1 MKRIINLFLAIILT
15 FSCLLI
21 VGCQKANP
29 LEANVVELRS
39 NVYQAQSETYRL
51 KASYGFKT
59 DEKNNKIYT
68 LTVYLYDRL
77 TDNATYSLSFIYGG
91 TNYQQTFT
99 LNPLKNVLTLEF
111 QIENFNEKSF
121 EATLISSSFAE
132 KIVFNST
139 VPSGT
144 IDYKKALE
152 HFQADQ
158 KTLIENRTENSE
170 FTAKIVMRIVVKED
184 KAYWYVGI
192 IEKDGSLKALLLDG
206 LSGKTLA
213 IREVF

>member
-1 MKRIINLFLAIILT
+1 MKKIINLFLSIILI
-15 FSCLLI
+15 FSCLSI
-21 VGCQKANP
+21 IGCQKNNP

-39 NVYQAQSETYRL
+39 NVYNAESEAYRL

-59 DEKNNKIYT
+59 DEKNNKIYA
-68 LTVYLYDRL
+68 LTVFLYDRL
-77 TDNATYSLSFIYGG
+77 TDNATYSLSLIHGG
-91 TNYQQTFT
+91 TNYQQIFT
-99 LNPLKNVLTLEF
+99 LNPLKNVLSLEF
-111 QIENFNEKSF
+111 QIENFNQNKF

-139 VPSGT
+139 VPSNT
-144 IDYKKALE
+144 LDYKKALE

-158 KTLIENRTENSE
+158 KTLIENRIENDE
-170 FTAKIVMRIVVKED
+170 FTSKIVMRIIVKND
-184 KAYWYVGI
+184 KAYWYIGI

-206 LSGKTLA
+206 QSGKTLA

>member
-21 VGCQKANP
+21 VGCQKTNP

-39 NVYQAQSETYRL
+39 NVYQAQSETYRI
-51 KASYGFKT
+51 KASYGYKM
-59 DEKNNKIYT
+59 DEQNNKIYA

-77 TDNATYSLSFIYGG
+77 TDNATYSLSLLHGG

-111 QIENFNEKSF
+111 QIENFKEKSF

-139 VPSGT
+139 VPNGI

-152 HFQADQ
+152 HFQTDQ

-170 FTAKIVMRIVVKED
+170 FTSKIVMRIVVKED
-184 KAYWYVGI
+184 KAYWYIGI

-206 LSGKTLA
+206 QSGKTLA